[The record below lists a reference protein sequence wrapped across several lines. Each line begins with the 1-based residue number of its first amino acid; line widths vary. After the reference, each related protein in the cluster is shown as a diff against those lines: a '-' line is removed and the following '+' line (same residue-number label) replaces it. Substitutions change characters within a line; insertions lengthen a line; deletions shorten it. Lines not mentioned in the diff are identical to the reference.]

1 MKWLALLSIFLYM
14 NDEIIIFDKNS
25 SKQRWYIT
33 NDDVMGG
40 ISNSTMKLN
49 ESKKMIFSG
58 TVSLDNNGG
67 FAMTRLPVNINLE
80 NKKTKLILKL
90 KGDGK
95 DYQFR
100 IKSKNN
106 QRFWY
111 VQTFQ
116 TTTKTTE
123 IELPLADF
131 YAAFRGYKL
140 NEDNFS
146 ATTITEI
153 AILIGNKK
161 NETFNLEI
169 EKIALK

>member
-1 MKWLALLSIFLYM
+1 MKWLVLLSIFLCM
-14 NDEIIIFDKNS
+14 NDEIVIFDKNTNN
-25 SKQRWYIT
+25 QNWYIT

-40 ISNSTMKLN
+40 VSNSSMKLD
-49 ESKKMIFSG
+49 ETKKMVFSG

-80 NKKTKLILKL
+80 DKKTKLVLKL

-95 DYQFR
+95 EYQFR
-100 IKSKNN
+100 IKSKSN

-111 VQTFQ
+111 VQSFK
-116 TTTKTTE
+116 TTTKITE

-161 NETFNLEI
+161 NEAFKLEI